1 MISHR
6 TLASAMLVAFGATS
20 VRFADASTLP
30 PNDATVVA
38 LSVAPTTGAAGR
50 ADVVI
55 RVDGMVTLKHFTLS
69 KPDKIVVDLSGA
81 TLGMPQG
88 DSYNGVSR
96 GEIKQ
101 IDRKSVV

>member
-6 TLASAMLVAFGATS
+6 TLASVMLVAFGATS

-55 RVDGMVTLKHFTLS
+55 RVDGTVTLKHTYQLPGNYDIKATVVNDAGQSTTATIGSMARGLFVN
-69 KPDKIVVDLSGA
+69 DK
-81 TLGMPQG
+81 
-88 DSYNGVSR
+88 N
-96 GEIKQ
+96 K
-101 IDRKSVV
+101 